1 MTSIDVTGSAGD
13 AASPAT
19 RQATDASSGDLGPDH
34 VRSEHVGSGQG
45 GTRRDQ
51 SDRHHGSRVR
61 DVISAYVAL
70 TKPRIIELL
79 LVTTVPAMFLAA
91 QGVPNLVLV
100 LLTLVGG
107 IFAAASANVF
117 NCVLDRDIDERM
129 RRTRRRPLPRHAVS
143 WRTATLFGAVLG
155 ALSLLWFGFFVNWLS
170 ALLALGANAFYVLI
184 YTMILKRHTSQN
196 IVWGGI
202 AGCFPPLIGWT
213 AVTGELALAPFV
225 LFMVV
230 FFWTPPHT
238 WSLAMRYRED
248 YAAADVPMLPV
259 IMGPVGVTKRILI
272 YSVLTVATSL
282 ALWPI
287 ADTGLLYP
295 IVAGACG
302 IALLVESVRLL
313 GRARAGLSDALMK
326 PMRLFHWSNSYL
338 ALIFVAAAVDPLLP
352 F

>member
-1 MTSIDVTGSAGD
+1 MTSIDVAESAGD
-13 AASPAT
+13 A
-19 RQATDASSGDLGPDH
+19 
-34 VRSEHVGSGQG
+34 GQPTSRRG
-45 GTRRDQ
+45 GTSSPGEPPTGGGRA
-51 SDRHHGSRVR
+51 R

-79 LVTTVPAMFLAA
+79 LITTVPAMFLADR
-91 QGVPNLVLV
+91 GVPNLLLV
-100 LLTLVGG
+100 LFTLIGG

-143 WRTATLFGAVLG
+143 WRKATVFAAVLG
-155 ALSLLWFGFFVNWLS
+155 VLSVLWFGFLINWLS
-170 ALLALGANAFYVLI
+170 AILALAANAFYVLV

-213 AVTGELALAPFV
+213 AVTGQLELAPFI
-225 LFMVV
+225 LFMIV

-238 WSLAMRYRED
+238 WALAMRYRED

-259 IMGPVGVTKRILI
+259 IKPPAAVAVRILI

-282 ALWPI
+282 LLWPV
-287 ADTGLLYP
+287 AGTGLLYP
-295 IVAGACG
+295 IVAGVCG
-302 IALLVESVRLL
+302 IALLVESVQLL
-313 GRARAGLSDALMK
+313 RRARAGLSDALMK

-338 ALIFVAAAVDPLLP
+338 ALIFVAAAVDPLLH